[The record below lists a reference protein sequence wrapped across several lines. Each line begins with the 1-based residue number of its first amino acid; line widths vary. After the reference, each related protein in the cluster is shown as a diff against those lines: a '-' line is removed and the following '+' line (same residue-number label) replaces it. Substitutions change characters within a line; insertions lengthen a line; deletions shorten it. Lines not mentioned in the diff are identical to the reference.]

1 MKVGY
6 AVLYD
11 DGLLIISN
19 AKLNLKKTVF
29 KDFGEFE
36 DDAIPWNYENQDINQ
51 IKQIVINDKIKV
63 STMFGW
69 FRNLRQLTEVFGLKN
84 IDTSNCLDF
93 ANLFMNCV
101 RLKSIYFLK
110 DLDVSN
116 GEDFSDMFKNCLRL
130 EYIGSLKFWNMENA
144 VNLAEMFYNCIRLKD
159 MSAIENWNVSK
170 VVNFARMCF
179 DCKSLKNLNLSNWNL
194 LNGKIYTDM
203 FNSCKSLQEIVFPY
217 TISHIKS
224 NMFRYCWSDTRIQW
238 KNHIYTVDDLMEY
251 KILY

>member
-11 DGLLIISN
+11 DGTLVISN
-19 AKLNLKKTVF
+19 TKLNFKKTVLT
-29 KDFGEFE
+29 DFGEFE
-36 DDAIPWNYENQDINQ
+36 DDTIPWNNENQDIKQ

-69 FRNLRQLTEVFGLKN
+69 FMNLRQLTEVFGLKN

-93 ANLFMNCV
+93 ANLFTNC
-101 RLKSIYFLK
+101 RKLKSIYFLK

-116 GEDFSDMFKNCLRL
+116 GEDFSGMFKNCLNL
-130 EYIGSLKFWNMENA
+130 EYIGSLEFWNMENA
-144 VNLAEMFYNCIRLKD
+144 VNLAEMFYNCIKLKD
-159 MSAIENWNVSK
+159 MSSIKKWNVSK
-170 VVNFARMCF
+170 VVNFVRMFLNCTT
-179 DCKSLKNLNLSNWNL
+179 LKNLNLSNWNL

-203 FNSCKSLQEIVFPY
+203 FNSCKSLQEIVFPS
-217 TISHIKS
+217 TISNIKS
-224 NMFRYCWSDTRIQW
+224 NMFRYCLADTKILW
-238 KNHIYTVDDLMEY
+238 KNHTYRYEDLLEY

>member
-69 FRNLRQLTEVFGLKN
+69 FSNLRQLTEVFGLKN

-144 VNLAEMFYNCIRLKD
+144 VNLAGMFYNCIRLKD
-159 MSAIENWNVSK
+159 MSAIENWNVSN
-170 VVNFARMCF
+170 VINFVRMCF
-179 DCKSLKNLNLSNWNL
+179 DCKTFKKLNLSNWNL

-203 FNSCKSLQEIVFPY
+203 FNSCKSLQEIILPS
-217 TISHIKS
+217 TISNIKS
-224 NMFRYCWSDTRIQW
+224 NMFRDCWSDTRIQW
-238 KNHIYTVDDLMEY
+238 KNHIYTIDDLMEY

>member
-11 DGLLIISN
+11 DGTLVISN

-29 KDFGEFE
+29 KDFGKFE
-36 DDAIPWNYENQDINQ
+36 DDKIPWNQENQDINQ

-63 STMFGW
+63 STMLGW
-69 FRNLRQLTEVFGLKN
+69 FSNLRQLTEVFGLKN
-84 IDTSNCLDF
+84 INTSYCLDF

-116 GEDFSDMFKNCLRL
+116 GEDFSDMFKHCLML
-130 EYIGSLKFWNMENA
+130 ENIGSLEFWNMENA

-159 MSAIENWNVSK
+159 MSAVENWNVSK

-179 DCKSLKNLNLSNWNL
+179 DCIALKNLNLNNWNL

-203 FNSCKSLQEIVFPY
+203 FNSCKSLQEIVLPY
-217 TISHIKS
+217 TIFPIKS
-224 NMFRYCWSDTRIQW
+224 NMFRYCFSDTKIQW
-238 KNHIYTVDDLMEY
+238 KNHIYTIGDLSEY